1 MPKKTDYG
9 KTDMNGPDDKQREEI
24 SAEIFEQYLDG
35 ESAVSEAYR
44 HIEQAEPSSALDRA
58 VLNEAR
64 DAARPRPKGLLDID
78 LRFWRH
84 WGKPLSTVVIMGV
97 CLTVVLRIMD
107 YETLTPATSLDTE
120 LAVAEQ
126 KLAKSP
132 AAIASADSQAPRIGY
147 SEENTRRMQPRST
160 SPAEPARR
168 MSAALPDESSLEE
181 ISVTSRKRSES
192 LQDVPLAM
200 SASRGEEVV
209 VTARKSAEESS
220 EIDRLRIDR
229 FARADD
235 ALLVWNQGARPA
247 ADVWA
252 AGIQAVYAR
261 NEPHDDFDSV
271 EVEGTRVELA
281 RMSRVYPDAAR
292 SLKEESD
299 LFIRAEDTDAYSD
312 SETVVLQA
320 RELAPTL
327 AIEGIELTDEL
338 ADPIVWAAGI
348 EWLYENDRDS
358 EAAAELTKLR
368 RIYPQ
373 FELD

>member
-1 MPKKTDYG
+1 
-9 KTDMNGPDDKQREEI
+9 MNGPGDNQREEI
-24 SAEIFEQYLDG
+24 SADLLEQYLDG
-35 ESAVSEAYR
+35 QSSVSEAYR
-44 HIEQAEPSSALDRA
+44 QIEQAEPPSALDRA

-64 DAARPRPKGLLDID
+64 DAARPRPKALLDID

-126 KLAKSP
+126 KLAKPP

-181 ISVTSRKRSES
+181 IPVASRKRSES

-200 SASRGEEVV
+200 SASRGEEMV
-209 VTARKSAEESS
+209 VTARKSAEKSS
-220 EIDRLRIDR
+220 ETDRLRTDR

-235 ALLVWNQGARPA
+235 ALEAWNQGARPA

-252 AGIQAVYAR
+252 AGIQAVYAH
-261 NEPHDDFDSV
+261 NEPHDDVDFDSV
-271 EVEGTRVELA
+271 ELEGTRVELA
-281 RMSRVYPDAAR
+281 RMSRVYPEAAR
-292 SLKEESD
+292 PLQEESD
-299 LFIRAEDTDAYSD
+299 LFLNAEDMDAYSD

-320 RELAPTL
+320 REMPPTL
-327 AIEGIELTDEL
+327 AVEGRELTDEL

-358 EAAAELTKLR
+358 EAAAELTKLK

-373 FELD
+373 FEPD

>member
-1 MPKKTDYG
+1 
-9 KTDMNGPDDKQREEI
+9 
-24 SAEIFEQYLDG
+24 
-35 ESAVSEAYR
+35 
-44 HIEQAEPSSALDRA
+44 
-58 VLNEAR
+58 
-64 DAARPRPKGLLDID
+64 
-78 LRFWRH
+78 
-84 WGKPLSTVVIMGV
+84 MG
-97 CLTVVLRIMD
+97 
-107 YETLTPATSLDTE
+107 
-120 LAVAEQ
+120 
-126 KLAKSP
+126 
-132 AAIASADSQAPRIGY
+132 
-147 SEENTRRMQPRST
+147 
-160 SPAEPARR
+160 
-168 MSAALPDESSLEE
+168 
-181 ISVTSRKRSES
+181 
-192 LQDVPLAM
+192 
-200 SASRGEEVV
+200 ASRGEEVV